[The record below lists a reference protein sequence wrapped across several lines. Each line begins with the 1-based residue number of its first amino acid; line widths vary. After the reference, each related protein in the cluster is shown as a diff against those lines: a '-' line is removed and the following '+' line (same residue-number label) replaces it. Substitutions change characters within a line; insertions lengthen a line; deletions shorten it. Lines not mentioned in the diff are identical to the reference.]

1 MTQDSLP
8 LRGRQAEMAVIERRL
23 HKVRAG
29 TGGFVVLEGS
39 AGAGKTK
46 LVDAS
51 MELAS
56 DLGFC
61 VGRGAV
67 EPYAAGPTEL
77 EPLFDALFEGP
88 LPLADRR
95 ALGDSH
101 ASPEFL
107 FWLIQDLQSVLEEA
121 ALKSPLLIC
130 LDDLHW
136 AGPSCAVALRQL
148 GPRLTSLPVA
158 WVLAY
163 RPNQGVALVQQT
175 KSEFIDGGAD
185 HIKLGPLN
193 RDAVALVVA
202 DVLGAQP
209 DEDLL
214 NKTERMKGNPFLLVE
229 FLRGLQDDSV
239 LKYDTGCAI
248 LVADGRPGRLSEG
261 IRGRLARLSSVS
273 ARVASFAS
281 SLGRRF
287 TLHDLAA
294 MTSLSVGE
302 LVDPVTDLLEADLF
316 VDDGDRL
323 TFRHDLI
330 REAVRAGMP
339 NSVRRGLDRQAA
351 DVLIASG
358 ALPTEV
364 AFQLAESAEPGDD
377 VAIETVLKA
386 SQQLAIS
393 DPEGA
398 ASLAQRG
405 LELAPEN
412 HPLRGALVVQRVLS
426 LFAAGLSEEGER
438 FAGAALRRTLPA
450 REEARVRLSVA
461 TMFDICPEVRA
472 ETARAGLALP
482 GLDTEL
488 TTWLWDSLLH
498 SLIVA
503 GRSDEALAIEPTAR
517 EASYASADEACW
529 MAFELPES
537 AIHYQ
542 LLDFDR
548 ALGAILK
555 AERRDHGGRQDA
567 RARLV
572 LMFHSWILDALDLY
586 DEALEAVTRGVREAQ
601 RDRQNFALRMFE
613 VTKGRQ
619 LLQVGNLAEAATALE
634 GRYSV
639 ADAHRVLGPIHA
651 PAVVALGKL
660 KIHTGDEREALAVAE
675 IAKVMLNAAAPCIS
689 NQAKWYL
696 AQLSLAQGDAMAAH
710 EWLCTN
716 GFAKRLS
723 MFPLFPHEVPDDA
736 EVVRIAAAAA
746 DEELADHAIALA
758 ERRAI
763 LNPTVR
769 SCAAAAAHARG
780 IWFESIPDLENA
792 TQLYREGPRPLAY
805 ASALE
810 DLGRV
815 RVAAGGD
822 AALAIG
828 SFDEALSIT
837 TRLGAEWDSARLRGR
852 LRRLGVHRRYR
863 GGERPKTG
871 WASLTDPEINV
882 ATLAA
887 EGRTNRQIAEHLFIS
902 PHTVNMHLRHIFGKL
917 GINSRVQLT
926 RFVTEQTS

>member
-1 MTQDSLP
+1 M
-8 LRGRQAEMAVIERRL
+8 I
-23 HKVRAG
+23 
-29 TGGFVVLEGS
+29 EGS

-51 MELAS
+51 TELATA
-56 DLGFC
+56 LGFR

-67 EPYAAGPTEL
+67 EPYVAGPTEL
-77 EPLFDALFEGP
+77 EALLDALFEGP
-88 LPLADRR
+88 TPLADRR

-107 FWLIQDLQSVLEEA
+107 FWLIQDLQSVIEEA

-136 AGPSCAVALRQL
+136 AGASCAVALRQL
-148 GPRLTSLPVA
+148 GPRLASLPVA

-163 RPNQGVALVQQT
+163 RPNQGVAPVQQT
-175 KSEFIDGGAD
+175 KSELIDGGAD

-214 NKTERMKGNPFLLVE
+214 NRTERMKGNPFLLVE
-229 FLRGLQDDSV
+229 FLRGLQEDSV
-239 LKYDTGCAI
+239 LKYDSGRAI
-248 LVADGRPGRLSEG
+248 LVADDRPGRLSEG
-261 IRGRLARLSSVS
+261 IRGRLARLSPVS

-302 LVDPVTDLLEADLF
+302 LVDPVTELLEADLF

-323 TFRHDLI
+323 AFRHDLI

-351 DVLIASG
+351 DVLIARG

-386 SQQLAIS
+386 SQQLALS

-405 LELAPEN
+405 LELAPEH

-426 LFAAGLSEEGER
+426 LFAAGHAEEGER

-482 GLDTEL
+482 GLDSEL

-503 GRSDEALAIEPTAR
+503 GRVDEALAIEPKAR
-517 EASYASADEACW
+517 EASYASTDEACW

-542 LLDFDR
+542 LLDFDG

-586 DEALEAVTRGVREAQ
+586 DEALEAVTRGARAAQ

-696 AQLSLAQGDAMAAH
+696 ALLSLAQGDAMAAH

-716 GFAKRLS
+716 GFEKRLS

-758 ERRAI
+758 ERRAV

-769 SCAAAAAHARG
+769 SCAAAAAHVRG

-792 TQLYREGPRPLAY
+792 SQLYREGPRPLAY

-822 AALAIG
+822 TALAIN

-837 TRLGAEWDSARLRGR
+837 TRTGAEWDSARLRGR
-852 LRRLGVHRRYR
+852 LRRLGVRRR
-863 GGERPKTG
+863 FVGSERPKSG

-887 EGRTNRQIAEHLFIS
+887 DGRTNRQIADSLFVS

>member
-1 MTQDSLP
+1 MTQESLP
-8 LRGRQAEMAVIERRL
+8 LRGREAEMGVIERRL
-23 HKVRAG
+23 HEVSVG
-29 TGGFVVLEGS
+29 TGGAIVIEGS

-51 MELAS
+51 IELAS
-56 DLGFC
+56 ELGFC

-67 EPYAAGPTEL
+67 DVAGPTEL

-88 LPLADRR
+88 SPLADRR
-95 ALGDSH
+95 ALSDSH

-107 FWLIQDLQSVLEEA
+107 FWLIQDLQSVVEEA

-136 AGPSCAVALRQL
+136 AGASCALAIRQL
-148 GPRLTSLPVA
+148 GPRLASLPVA
-158 WVLAY
+158 WILAF
-163 RPNQGVALVQQT
+163 RPNQGVVPVQQA
-175 KSEFIDGGAD
+175 KSELIDGGAD

-193 RDAVALVVA
+193 RDAVALLVA

-239 LKYDTGCAI
+239 LKYDSGRAI
-248 LVADGRPGRLSEG
+248 LVAGDRSGRLSEG

-287 TLHDLAA
+287 TLQDLAA

-302 LVDPVTDLLEADLF
+302 LVDPVTELLEADLF

-351 DVLIASG
+351 DVLIARG

-386 SQQLAIS
+386 SQQLALS

-405 LELAPEN
+405 LELAPEH

-450 REEARVRLSVA
+450 SEEARVRLSVA

-503 GRSDEALAIEPTAR
+503 GRADEALVIEPKAR

-542 LLDFDR
+542 LLDFEG

-586 DEALEAVTRGVREAQ
+586 DEALEAVTRGARAAQ

-716 GFAKRLS
+716 GFEKRLS

-736 EVVRIAAAAA
+736 EAARIAAAAA
-746 DEELADHAIALA
+746 DEELADHIIALA
-758 ERRAI
+758 ERRAT

-769 SCAAAAAHARG
+769 SCAAAAAHVRG
-780 IWFESIPDLENA
+780 IWFESIRDLENA
-792 TQLYREGPRPLAY
+792 TELYREGPRPLAY

-822 AALAIG
+822 IALAID
-828 SFDEALSIT
+828 SFDEALSIA
-837 TRLGAEWDSARLRGR
+837 TRTGAEWDSARLRGR
-852 LRRLGVHRRYR
+852 LRRLGVRRR
-863 GGERPKTG
+863 FVGSDRPKSG

-882 ATLAA
+882 ARLAA
-887 EGRTNRQIAEHLFIS
+887 DGRTNRQIADSLFVS

>member
-1 MTQDSLP
+1 
-8 LRGRQAEMAVIERRL
+8 
-23 HKVRAG
+23 
-29 TGGFVVLEGS
+29 
-39 AGAGKTK
+39 
-46 LVDAS
+46 
-51 MELAS
+51 
-56 DLGFC
+56 
-61 VGRGAV
+61 
-67 EPYAAGPTEL
+67 
-77 EPLFDALFEGP
+77 
-88 LPLADRR
+88 LADRR

-107 FWLIQDLQSVLEEA
+107 FWLIQDLQSVIEEA

-136 AGPSCAVALRQL
+136 AGASCAVALRQL
-148 GPRLTSLPVA
+148 GPRLASLPVA
-158 WVLAY
+158 WILAS
-163 RPNQGVALVQQT
+163 RPNQGVAPVHQT
-175 KSEFIDGGAD
+175 RSELIAEGAD

-209 DEDLL
+209 DDDLL

-229 FLRGLQDDSV
+229 FLRGLQDDSA
-239 LKYDTGCAI
+239 LKFDSGRAI
-248 LVADGRPGRLSEG
+248 LVADDRRGRLSEG

-273 ARVASFAS
+273 TRVASFAS

-294 MTSLSVGE
+294 MTSLTVGE
-302 LVDPVTDLLEADLF
+302 LVDAVTELLQADLF

-339 NSVRRGLDRQAA
+339 NPVRRGLDRQAA
-351 DVLIASG
+351 DVLIARG

-377 VAIETVLKA
+377 VAIETVLRA
-386 SQQLAIS
+386 SEQLALS

-405 LELAPEN
+405 LELAPER

-438 FAGAALRRTLPA
+438 FAGAALRITLPA
-450 REEARVRLSVA
+450 SEEARVRLSVA

-488 TTWLWDSLLH
+488 TTWLWNSLLH

-503 GRSDEALAIEPTAR
+503 GRVEEARAIEPKAR

-537 AIHYQ
+537 AIYYQ
-542 LLDFDR
+542 LLDFDK
-548 ALGAILK
+548 ALSAILK

-572 LMFHSWILDALDLY
+572 LMFHSWSLDALDRY
-586 DEALEAVTRGVREAQ
+586 DEALEASTRGAHSAQ

-619 LLQVGNLAEAATALE
+619 LLQMGNLAEAATALE

-660 KIHTGDEREALAVAE
+660 KIHTGDEREALEVAE
-675 IAKVMLNAAAPCIS
+675 IAKVMLHAAAPCIS

-696 AQLSLAQGDAMAAH
+696 ALLSLAQGDAMAAH

-716 GFAKRLS
+716 GFERRLS

-736 EVVRIAAAAA
+736 ELVRIAAAAS
-746 DEELADHAIALA
+746 DEELADYAIALA

-763 LNPTVR
+763 LNPTVT

-780 IWFESIPDLENA
+780 IWFESVAELENA
-792 TQLYREGPRPLAY
+792 AELYRNGPRLLAY

-822 AALAIG
+822 TALAIG

-837 TRLGAEWDSARLRGR
+837 TRTGAEWDSARLRGR
-852 LRRLGVHRRYR
+852 LRRLGVRRRYV
-863 GGERPKTG
+863 GSERPKTG

-887 EGRTNRQIAEHLFIS
+887 EGRTNRQIAEFLFIS
-902 PHTVNMHLRHIFGKL
+902 PHTVNTHLRHIFERL

-926 RFVTEQTS
+926 RFVKEETT